1 MHTSNYIMHINVY
14 IIYSRLNLLHIIN
27 FRDLLAPNGEFLNEG
42 DRLCQI
48 QLAGTLEAIAE
59 HGIGYFYDS
68 SFTEEM
74 VEELQQDYGSI
85 LTVEDFQKYSS
96 VERPVVTAKFK
107 NHTMLSI
114 PPPACGATLGLI
126 LNMLDGKIIISKK
139 HCFRSLY
146 IAIVSI
152 HRESQKEPNVC
163 TATKTAGFGNIIKT
177 MSGNRLTNYSV
188 IKLADSLN

>member
-1 MHTSNYIMHINVY
+1 MHINVY
-14 IIYSRLNLLHIIN
+14 MHNILATKFVAYIIN

-74 VEELQQDYGSI
+74 VKELQQDYGSI

-126 LNMLDGKIIISKK
+126 LNMLDAGKIIILLTAQPLIMDPPCKEGIYQARFYFLARNIVSG
-139 HCFRSLY
+139 LY
-146 IAIVSI
+146 I
-152 HRESQKEPNVC
+152 
-163 TATKTAGFGNIIKT
+163 
-177 MSGNRLTNYSV
+177 
-188 IKLADSLN
+188 